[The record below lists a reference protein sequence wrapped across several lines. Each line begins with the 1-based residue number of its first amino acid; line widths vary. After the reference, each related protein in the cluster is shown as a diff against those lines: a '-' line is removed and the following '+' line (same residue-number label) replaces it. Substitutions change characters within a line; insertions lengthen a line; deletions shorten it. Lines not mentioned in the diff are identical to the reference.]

1 MMKNKMFSI
10 VLLAVA
16 AVLLAIAPA
25 AQAAVILSDGHT
37 GDYRIIF
44 VTLADH
50 GAKDTDIGTY
60 NTWVD
65 AQAKLP
71 ESTQT
76 KDFTTT
82 WNVVGSTKLTDA
94 TDNTGTE
101 PGLGSQ
107 THIYTPSA
115 TLGTYTL
122 VAESYAALWNAANVD
137 ILNGIRYADGTL
149 SDESNGGGDQIWTGT
164 DSDGSTR
171 VTTGGSGSYLGA
183 GQNGD
188 NTSPYIRLV
197 RGGKT
202 DGNWISGVSDHDGND
217 SGSVMEKNFMG
228 MSGVMSTEPAGTVFI
243 IH

>member
-1 MMKNKMFSI
+1 
-10 VLLAVA
+10 V
-16 AVLLAIAPA
+16 IADAEQFARENRLGLWRAGGVVEPW
-25 AQAAVILSDGHT
+25 VH
-37 GDYRIIF
+37 
-44 VTLADH
+44 
-50 GAKDTDIGTY
+50 IGPY

-65 AQAKLP
+65 AQAKLTA
-71 ESTQT
+71 STQT
-76 KDFTTT
+76 KDFSTT
-82 WNVVGSTKLTDA
+82 WTCVGSTKLTSA
-94 TDNTGTE
+94 KVNTDTDSG
-101 PGLGSQ
+101 GADI
-107 THIYTPSA
+107 HIYTPSA

-122 VAESYAALWNAANVD
+122 VATSYAALWNAASVD
-137 ILNGIRYADGTL
+137 LLSGIRYGDGTL

-171 VTTGGSGSYLGA
+171 VADAPDGSGSYLGA